1 MQVSINTQKSMQFY
15 VIIYVT
21 KHLRGIWGII
31 RAPEVG
37 MIETLS
43 NPTLIAYLKL
53 ALRQR
58 KEQVV

>member
-1 MQVSINTQKSMQFY
+1 MQFY
-15 VIIYVT
+15 VIIYVIE
-21 KHLRGIWGII
+21 HLRGIWGII

-53 ALRQR
+53 ALKQR